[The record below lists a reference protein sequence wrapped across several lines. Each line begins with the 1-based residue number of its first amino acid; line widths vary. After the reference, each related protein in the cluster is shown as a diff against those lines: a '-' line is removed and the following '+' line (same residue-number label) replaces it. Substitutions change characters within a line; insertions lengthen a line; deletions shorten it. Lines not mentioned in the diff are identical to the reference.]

1 MPTYVHP
8 DEIAFKPYNSP
19 TFENFVIPKDRLGTL
34 IWDDTIQVRSRGEFE
49 GIGMW
54 LSNSYDYK
62 IVKDS
67 KGTLVL
73 LAIKI

>member
-34 IWDDTIQVRSRGEFE
+34 RWDDNIQVRSQGEFE
-49 GIGMW
+49 NVGLW
-54 LSNSYDYK
+54 LSHEYDYK
-62 IVKDS
+62 IVRDS
-67 KGTLVL
+67 KNSLVL
-73 LAIKI
+73 LAIRI